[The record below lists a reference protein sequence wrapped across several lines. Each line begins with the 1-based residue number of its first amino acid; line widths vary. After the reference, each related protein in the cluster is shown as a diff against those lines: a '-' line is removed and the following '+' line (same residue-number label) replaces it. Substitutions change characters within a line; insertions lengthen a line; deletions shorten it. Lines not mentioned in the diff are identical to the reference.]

1 MADGAGLAQAD
12 PDPGEREFGQQQQGQ
27 AVRQG
32 LDELELRFTHERQHA
47 LGDLLVVDRVCDR
60 VALCRA
66 RAVGGKLQIDDD
78 GLPDAPLPVDEAD
91 DALAFQSAQEQPVIA
106 AGGHEAPIDAGN
118 GECGPVCGGCSSA
131 SGQRAR
137 TFRAASSRS
146 PARRRSNP
154 ATAIIAA
161 LSVQYSG
168 RGKNAC
174 PPRAATSRRRRSR
187 NSRLAPTPP
196 ATTSCFRPVASRA
209 RGAFTARV
217 STIASC
223 RPRAISARRCSSR
236 GRARTASDTAVLR
249 PGKLNSYPARSSIGR
264 GSGQAPGRPAAAS
277 RASCGPPGY
286 GSPRG
291 LALLSKASPA
301 ASSRVSPSRREA

>member
-1 MADGAGLAQAD
+1 MADGAGLAQAG
-12 PDPGEREFGQQQQGQ
+12 PDPGERESGQQRQGQ

-91 DALAFQSAQEQPVIA
+91 AALAFQSAQEQPVIA

-137 TFRAASSRS
+137 TLKAASSRS

-161 LSVQYSG
+161 LSVQNSG
-168 RGKNAC
+168 RGKNTCA
-174 PPRAATSRRRRSR
+174 PRTVSSRLSRSR
-187 NSRLAPTPP
+187 SSRLAPTPP
-196 ATTSCFRPVASRA
+196 ATTSWGRPVAARA
-209 RGAFTARV
+209 RSVFAHSV

-223 RPRAISARRCSSR
+223 RPRAMSAWRWASS

-249 PGKLNSYPARSSIGR
+249 PEKLNSYPARSSIGR
-264 GSGQAPGRPAAAS
+264 GNGQAPGMPAAAS
-277 RASCGPPGY
+277 RASCGPPG
-286 GSPRG
+286 
-291 LALLSKASPA
+291 
-301 ASSRVSPSRREA
+301 